1 MKKLLLF
8 LIISTIAY
16 GIVEESNEYD
26 DISLEINLKPL
37 TKAVPKVAKPVRQ
50 VVNKVAKPARQA
62 VTRVAKPVRQVVNKV
77 AKPVQQVVNK
87 VTKPVQQVVNK
98 VTKPVQQVANKVTKP
113 VQQVVNRVTK
123 PISST
128 VVKKVIKP
136 SINTINKYKATIK
149 KLVEPTI
156 KKINNFLKAHP
167 KIKKITDPLINEI
180 KKAAK
185 DPHKTIGEILKDPKN
200 AQKIVEKALKPII
213 DKVKAFH
220 PFEKIKGEL
229 KKLENF
235 MEKKHIPVK
244 ELKKLFVDTPAKAL
258 NKLSQKARNGI
269 YWLKKNGYW
278 EPIKLVGEVAGQYA
292 ATALCS
298 AYLTPAVCEPAMDLL
313 FTFVVDKYLDS
324 L

>member
-37 TKAVPKVAKPVRQ
+37 TKAVPKVAKP
-50 VVNKVAKPARQA
+50 ARQA

-87 VTKPVQQVVNK
+87 ATKTIP
-98 VTKPVQQVANKVTKP
+98 
-113 VQQVVNRVTK
+113 
-123 PISST
+123 ST

-136 SINTINKYKATIK
+136 SINTINKYRVTIK
-149 KLVEPTI
+149 KMVDPTI

-220 PFEKIKGEL
+220 PFERIKGEL

-235 MEKKHIPVK
+235 MEKKNIPVK

-278 EPIKLVGEVAGQYA
+278 EPIKLVAEVAGQYA